1 MKFLYKPFGI
11 IVSLIAGQIAKKIFE
26 QIWGLIDKEEP
37 PKPTT
42 EETSWPKVL
51 SSAAVEGVTFKVT
64 KAAVNRAGAKG
75 FESLTGTWPGPKR
88 PDVE

>member
-1 MKFLYKPFGI
+1 VKLLYKPFGI
-11 IVSLIAGQIAKKIFE
+11 IVSLVAGQIAKKIFE

-42 EETSWPKVL
+42 AETSWPKVIG
-51 SSAAVEGVTFKVT
+51 SAAVEGVTFKVT

-75 FESLTGTWPGPKR
+75 FESLTGTWPGPKA
-88 PDVE
+88 PDPE